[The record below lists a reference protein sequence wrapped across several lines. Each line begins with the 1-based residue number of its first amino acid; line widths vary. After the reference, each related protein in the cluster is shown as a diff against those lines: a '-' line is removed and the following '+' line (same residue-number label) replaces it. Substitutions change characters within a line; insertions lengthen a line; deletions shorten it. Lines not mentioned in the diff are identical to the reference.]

1 MIAGCDPAERLMFKF
16 HAVSVCGEHG
26 QIVYNLWNSD
36 FTFCLVATWAQEMIV
51 MQLHNFKLFMT

>member
-36 FTFCLVATWAQEMIV
+36 FTFCLVATWAQE
-51 MQLHNFKLFMT
+51 K

>member
-26 QIVYNLWNSD
+26 QIVYNLWNYETYSVSGHLG
-36 FTFCLVATWAQEMIV
+36 TRKMIV
-51 MQLHNFKLFMT
+51 MQLHYFQLIMT